1 MSDLAVEGFL
11 RESGL
16 LEHAAPEELDLVRRL
31 LEDVQALVHS
41 QHDTGDLRVAVIAM
55 GELLTAA
62 RMFSPWR
69 ERPKLT
75 VFGSART
82 TASSPLYTMARE
94 LSQRMARR
102 GWMTV
107 SGAGPG
113 IMQAAAEG
121 AGVAETLGVNIS
133 LPFEQSSNRYVD
145 AESRL
150 VEMKYFFTRKVALTK
165 ESLAFAFF
173 PGGLGTMDEVFEIL
187 TLLHTG
193 KGGPAPVVL
202 IDTARG
208 TYWESWWRFIE
219 TAVVGA
225 GYLEAD
231 AACLIRLCHSLDEAE
246 DEIERFYRNFVG
258 FSLNGGRGRIDLR
271 HAVAPA
277 DLTVLNASVPELA
290 TGNGYRAE
298 DTSVTFD
305 FDGRRYV
312 ELRRLIDAV
321 NGLGR

>member
-1 MSDLAVEGFL
+1 MNEVVEAFL
-11 RESGL
+11 RDSGL
-16 LEHAAPEELDLVRRL
+16 AADPGSQELELVRGL
-31 LEDVQALVHS
+31 LQDVLTLVQS
-41 QHDTGDLRVAVIAM
+41 NHDTEDLRVASTAM
-55 GELLTAA
+55 RELLSAA
-62 RMFSPWR
+62 RVFSPWR
-69 ERPKLT
+69 DRPKLT

-82 TASSPLYTMARE
+82 PRSSPHYAMARE
-94 LSQRMARR
+94 LSERMARR

-121 AGVAETLGVNIS
+121 AGLAETLGVNIV
-133 LPFEQSSNRYVD
+133 LPFEQSSNQYVD

-173 PGGLGTMDEVFEIL
+173 PGGLGTLDEVFEIL

-193 KGGPAPVVL
+193 KGGPAPVTLVDL
-202 IDTARG
+202 PDG

-219 TAVVGA
+219 EAVIGA
-225 GYLEAD
+225 DYLDAD
-231 AACLIRLCHSLDEAE
+231 AARLVRICHSLEDVE
-246 DEIERFYRNFVG
+246 DELERFYRHFVA
-258 FSLNGGRGRIDLR
+258 FSHAGGLGRLDLR
-271 HAVAPA
+271 RAITPA
-277 DLTVLNASVPELA
+277 EIAALRARVPELA
-290 TGNGYRAE
+290 TGADWRTDGPSIHFE
-298 DTSVTFD
+298 

-321 NGLGR
+321 NDLAP